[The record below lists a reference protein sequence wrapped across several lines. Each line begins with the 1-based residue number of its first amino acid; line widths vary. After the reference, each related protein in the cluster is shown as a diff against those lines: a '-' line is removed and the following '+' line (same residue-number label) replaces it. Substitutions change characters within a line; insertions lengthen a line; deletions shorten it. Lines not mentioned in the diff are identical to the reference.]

1 MLVGLGVVLKDK
13 AARAAH
19 HVQANQFAPVVEL
32 VAFFN
37 GKDGVHTALVL
48 ALKLGFTDSVFA
60 HVPLGA
66 DTNVGLLINEQA
78 QLGREVVLGLVVWR
92 RGQQDDFGI
101 AALDVFRNGFVAPTF
116 AVAQVMAFVNEY
128 QAVALE
134 VGQLFGDLRHWQH
147 HAAQAV
153 FCAVVLPHR
162 LQVFGANDECFV
174 AQVVLKHAGQ
184 GGGHHGFSKAHHVAN
199 HHAATAMQVS
209 GGNLD
214 SAFLKLEQLLL
225 KAGWKAELTQACTR
239 FGAEVVRN
247 VQIDVVRR
255 NGLFPCPTA
264 LDDGGQVSRYIQ
276 RPSVCPT
283 RIEPLGKVLS
293 TQVIQHIDIQLT
305 MLGKPGQREVAA
317 AYKTGDGVVDIITKE

>member
-1 MLVGLGVVLKDK
+1 MSVNGLKEGESIGLQALEQVGAAKAHEALARTAQVFKDFALGRSGLLFLLWVEVQTQSVARHVQGVDLVHYLTRVQACIAVRRVTFIHRKSDRKRLAHGEVAFFSVFAADEAAAMLVGLGVVLEDE

-37 GKDGVHTALVL
+37 GKDGVHTALVF

-174 AQVVLKHAGQ
+174 A
-184 GGGHHGFSKAHHVAN
+184 
-199 HHAATAMQVS
+199 
-209 GGNLD
+209 
-214 SAFLKLEQLLL
+214 
-225 KAGWKAELTQACTR
+225 
-239 FGAEVVRN
+239 
-247 VQIDVVRR
+247 
-255 NGLFPCPTA
+255 
-264 LDDGGQVSRYIQ
+264 
-276 RPSVCPT
+276 
-283 RIEPLGKVLS
+283 
-293 TQVIQHIDIQLT
+293 
-305 MLGKPGQREVAA
+305 
-317 AYKTGDGVVDIITKE
+317 